1 MIELV
6 TLGRVRLLAGG
17 DDSAPP
23 GQPKRIA
30 LLAYLAVSGEGAGRR
45 RDELL
50 AAFWPELGDD
60 EARRAL
66 RQALHYLRRV
76 LGSDVI
82 VGEGDEVAIQRD
94 GLRCDAVAFEQL
106 ASDGKAEEALA
117 LYQGDFMQ
125 GFYVPEVSSE
135 YEEWVERTRAR
146 LRRRAA
152 AVAWTAAESAERE
165 FDGNRAVERAR
176 RACELELDEEAG
188 WRKLMRLQE
197 RLGDRA
203 GALRSYAEICDR
215 LEKEFDAKPSAETA
229 AVAASIRSANRPI
242 AVSADGPPVAP
253 TAPPI
258 SSTDISPVATEMA
271 LEQPRDP
278 TSATTSRLSWKP
290 VVAVLVTAVVAVT
303 AIAAMSVRARDRRD
317 VPSLVAAGALTPRAR
332 IVVGDFADRVGDSA
346 LAAAITQALR
356 VDLSQSPFVRIVS
369 PSQLRAALVRMQ
381 RPADAP
387 VNDSLARE
395 IALREGA
402 AAYVGGAIARVG
414 SAYTVTAQI
423 VSAEREEVLAAV
435 RESAPDSTMLL
446 AAVDRVSAALR
457 HRIGESL
464 HDLRDNPGLN
474 QVTTA
479 SLPALRAYT
488 QGYRLFLAGQRTEAL
503 RYLEQAVALDTGF
516 AMAYRTLGIVY
527 EAMSEPGRA
536 ADAGR
541 HAMANQQR
549 LGFRERA
556 FMLAGAAY
564 GRGDY
569 ETAVRSYDDFLTRYP
584 NDAPALSNM
593 ALAYRAW
600 RRYAQAESVYRKAI
614 QADSTIAVIYYGLH
628 SVLAYQGKFAESR
641 HTLDEI
647 ARRFPGNGVLT
658 MVEVQDAAAR
668 QDWDEAERRTEANIS
683 ARQGDTLGLVDAF
696 EQLAGIVETR
706 GRLAE
711 AERYWQ
717 TQLRL
722 SAASHSSRRHL
733 YGMSQ
738 LAYIDLRYHGQRARA
753 RATMDSALARTPLD
767 SILPGDRPY
776 YELARFYAY
785 VGELTRA
792 RRLLASAEENDRR
805 LGQNQ
810 AAEASW
816 TRGVIALVAGQAR
829 EAEAQLRHASE
840 THKCPICLLP
850 DLARAYEAV
859 GKPDAAL
866 LTYERYANT
875 PWLWRYET
883 DASELGFALIRI
895 GELYAAKRD
904 PEKAGQAYTR
914 LLRLWERGDPEIQS
928 LLIDARKR
936 VAPAPQE

>member
-1 MIELV
+1 MMELV
-6 TLGRVRLLAGG
+6 TLGRVRLLAGAA
-17 DDSAPP
+17 DSAPP

-30 LLAYLAVSGEGAGRR
+30 LLAYLTVTGEGAGRR

-50 AAFWPELGDD
+50 AAFWPDLGDD

-76 LGSDVI
+76 LGPDVI
-82 VGEGDEVAIQRD
+82 VGEGDEVAIRRD

-125 GFYVPEVSSE
+125 GFYVPDVSSE

-152 AVAWTAAESAERE
+152 AVAWAAAESAERE
-165 FDGNRAVERAR
+165 DDSTRAVERAR
-176 RACELELDEEAG
+176 RACALELDEEAG

-197 RLGDRA
+197 RIGDRA
-203 GALRSYAEICDR
+203 GALRSYAELCDR
-215 LEKEFDAKPSAETA
+215 LEKEFDAEPSAETA

-242 AVSADGPPVAP
+242 VVSADESTVAP
-253 TAPPI
+253 
-258 SSTDISPVATEMA
+258 DIP
-271 LEQPRDP
+271 LEQPRDRES
-278 TSATTSRLSWKP
+278 TVAKAFSWKP
-290 VVAVLVTAVVAVT
+290 AAAALAATAVAVT
-303 AIAAMSVRARDRRD
+303 AIAAISVRGRDRRD
-317 VPSLVAAGALTPRAR
+317 VPSLVTTGALAPRAR
-332 IVVGDFADRVGDSA
+332 IVVGDFADKVGDSA

-356 VDLSQSPFVRIVS
+356 VDLTQSPLVRVVS
-369 PSQLRAALVRMQ
+369 PSELRSALVRMQ
-381 RPADAP
+381 RSADAA
-387 VNDSLARE
+387 VHDSLARE

-402 AAYVGGAIARVG
+402 AAYVDGAIARVG

-423 VSAEREEVLAAV
+423 VSADREEVLAAV
-435 RESAPDSTMLL
+435 RESAPDSTALI
-446 AAVDRVSAALR
+446 AAVDRVSAGLR
-457 HRIGESL
+457 YRIGESL
-464 HDLRDNPGLN
+464 HDLQDNPELN
-474 QVTTA
+474 RVTTA

-488 QGYRLFLAGQRTEAL
+488 QGYRLFVAGQRTEAL
-503 RYLEQAVALDTGF
+503 RYLEQAVTLDTGF
-516 AMAYRTLGIVY
+516 AMAYRTLAIVY
-527 EAMSEPGRA
+527 ESMAEPGRA
-536 ADAGR
+536 AEAGR

-564 GRGDY
+564 GSGDF
-569 ETAVRSYDDFLTRYP
+569 ETAVRSYEDFLTRYP

-647 ARRFPGNGVLT
+647 ARRFPGDGVLT
-658 MVEVQDAAAR
+658 TVEVQDAAAR
-668 QDWDEAERRTEANIS
+668 QDWDEAERRTEPNIA

-722 SAASHSSRRHL
+722 SAASHSSGRHL
-733 YGMSQ
+733 YGTTQ
-738 LAYIDLRYHGQRARA
+738 LALIDLRYHGQRARA
-753 RATMDSALARTPLD
+753 KSIMDSALARTPFD
-767 SILPGDRPY
+767 SVLPGDRPY

-792 RRLLASAEENDRR
+792 RTLLASAEENDRR
-805 LGQNQ
+805 LGRNQ

-816 TRGVIALVAGQAR
+816 TRGVIALVGGQAR
-829 EAEAQLRHASE
+829 EAEAQLHQASD
-840 THKCPICLLP
+840 THRCPICALP

-866 LTYERYANT
+866 IAYERYTST

-883 DASELGFALIRI
+883 DASELGFALVRI
-895 GELYAAKRD
+895 SELYAARGD
-904 PEKAGQAYTR
+904 AEKAEQTYTR
-914 LLRLWERGDPEIQS
+914 LLSLWGRGDPDIQR

-936 VAPAPQE
+936 ASPSTQLPRQP